1 MKLTAKISRVI
12 QGTPSLV
19 EFSVPSYQASWL
31 EEYKEKE
38 LTLTITDKK
47 ESKTNQQNRYAWKLI
62 SMIDNKINGFR
73 SDEMQL
79 YKMILKQANISPI
92 YLEGLEAT
100 QTALE
105 QTFRVVEVIESRTS
119 KKGVKTLVFKLYKG
133 ISLLNKEEMSD
144 LIEVILQY
152 CQEYEIEVEEN
163 IFEYKNK

>member
-1 MKLTAKISRVI
+1 MKLTAKLNRVI
-12 QGTPSLV
+12 KGTPSLI
-19 EFSVPSYQASWL
+19 EFAIPSYQASWL
-31 EEYKEKE
+31 EEYKDKE
-38 LTLTITDKK
+38 LTITITDKK

-73 SDEMQL
+73 SDEMEL
-79 YKMILKQANISPI
+79 YKMILRQANISPI

-119 KKGVKTLVFKLYKG
+119 QKGVETLMFKCHKG
-133 ISLLNKEEMSD
+133 ISLLTKEEMAE

-152 CQEYEIEVEEN
+152 CAEYDIDVEREM
-163 IFEYKNK
+163 FE

>member
-12 QGTPSLV
+12 QGTPTLV

-62 SMIDNKINGFR
+62 SMIDKKINGFR

-79 YKMILKQANISPI
+79 YKMILKQANIDPI

-100 QTALE
+100 QQALE
-105 QTFRVVEVIESRTS
+105 RTFRVVEVIERRVSQRGTE
-119 KKGVKTLVFKLYKG
+119 TLLFKCYKG
-133 ISLLNKEEMSD
+133 ISLLTKEEMSD

-152 CQEYEIEVEEN
+152 CQEYDIEVETTY
-163 IFEYKNK
+163 FE

>member
-19 EFSVPSYQASWL
+19 EFSVPSYQATWL

-38 LTLTITDKK
+38 LTLTISDKK

-62 SMIDNKINGFR
+62 SMIDKKINGYR
-73 SDEMQL
+73 SDEMEL
-79 YKMILKQANISPI
+79 YKMILKQSNISPI

-105 QTFRVVEVIESRTS
+105 QTFRVVEVIERRLSQRGTE
-119 KKGVKTLVFKLYKG
+119 TLLFKCHKG
-133 ISLLNKEEMSD
+133 ISLLTKEEMSD

-152 CQEYEIEVEEN
+152 CAEYEIEVEREM
-163 IFEYKNK
+163 FE

>member
-19 EFSVPSYQASWL
+19 EFSVPSYQATWL
-31 EEYKEKE
+31 DDYHDKE
-38 LTLTITDKK
+38 LTLSITDKK
-47 ESKTNQQNRYAWKLI
+47 ENKTNQQNRYAWKLI
-62 SMIDNKINGFR
+62 SMIDKKINGFR
-73 SDEMQL
+73 SDEMEL
-79 YKMILKQANISPI
+79 YKMILRQANISPI

-119 KKGVKTLVFKLYKG
+119 QKGVETLMFKCHKG
-133 ISLLNKEEMSD
+133 ISLLTKEEMAE

-152 CQEYEIEVEEN
+152 CQEYEIEVEGN
-163 IFEYKNK
+163 IFD